1 MNIYLYETRA
11 SAEKLA
17 PIALTRPLFD
27 LRCGAFTF
35 LERLNRLR
43 PDDSISLFVREKQ
56 EEVTKERFSEVY

>member
-17 PIALTRPLFD
+17 PIALTQPLFD
-27 LRCGAFTF
+27 FCCGAFTF

-56 EEVTKERFSEVY
+56 EEVTKEQFSEVY

>member
-1 MNIYLYETRA
+1 MNIYLYEPRA

-17 PIALTRPLFD
+17 LIALTRPLFD

-43 PDDSISLFVREKQ
+43 PDEFHLPLC
-56 EEVTKERFSEVY
+56 

>member
-1 MNIYLYETRA
+1 MNIHLYETRA

-17 PIALTRPLFD
+17 PIALTRPFFD
-27 LRCGAFTF
+27 FRCGAFTF

-43 PDDSISLFVREKQ
+43 PDDSIFLFVREKQ

>member
-1 MNIYLYETRA
+1 MNIYLYETRT
-11 SAEKLA
+11 SAEKLS
-17 PIALTRPLFD
+17 PIALTQPLFY
-27 LRCGAFTF
+27 LCCSAFTF

>member
-1 MNIYLYETRA
+1 MNIYLYETLT

>member
-1 MNIYLYETRA
+1 MNIHLYETRA

-17 PIALTRPLFD
+17 PIALTRPFFD
-27 LRCGAFTF
+27 FRCGAFTF

-56 EEVTKERFSEVY
+56 EEVTKEQFSEVY

>member
-1 MNIYLYETRA
+1 MNIYLYETRV

-17 PIALTRPLFD
+17 PIALTQPLFD
-27 LRCGAFTF
+27 FRCGAFRF
-35 LERLNRLR
+35 LESLNRLR

>member
-1 MNIYLYETRA
+1 MNIYLYEPRP

-17 PIALTRPLFD
+17 PIALKRPLFD
-27 LRCGAFTF
+27 FRCGAFTF

-56 EEVTKERFSEVY
+56 EEVTKEQFSEVY

>member
-1 MNIYLYETRA
+1 MNIHLYEPRT

-27 LRCGAFTF
+27 FRCGAFTF

-43 PDDSISLFVREKQ
+43 PDDSISLFAREKQ